1 MNLPST
7 QVSDVSPDTLAAVIL
22 NGDLAKL
29 TPNQKVDYM
38 LGVCKSMGLNP
49 ATKPFEFIALNGK
62 LTMYA
67 RKDCTEQLR
76 KIHGVSIKI
85 VSREI
90 VSDCYVVQ
98 AQATDKTGKVDESL
112 GAVSIAGLKGENLSN
127 AMMKAETKAKRRVTL
142 SICGLGMLDETEV
155 SSIPGVVAPTGEIT
169 DSDMP
174 RVKMATVTGE
184 IKTKKPE
191 WTPEQ
196 TAEAGSIRADLIAI
210 DEAADKEL
218 RTLYNQMKYDSPSDV
233 IDAMNALLAK
243 WRDIAS
249 QSEAEVTI
257 ADQGRVYTGSSKD
270 VAQWLGKPN
279 E

>member
-76 KIHGVSIKI
+76 KIHGVSIQI
-85 VSREI
+85 LSREI

-98 AQATDKTGKVDESL
+98 ARATDKTGKVDESL
-112 GAVSIAGLKGENLSN
+112 GAVSIGGLKGENLSN

-155 SSIPGVVAPTGEIT
+155 SSIPGATVEGVAVGE
-169 DSDMP
+169 
-174 RVKMATVTGE
+174 VKREKVATVTGE
-184 IKTKKPE
+184 VKTKKPE

-210 DEAADKEL
+210 SEAADGEL
-218 RTLYNQMKYDSPSDV
+218 RTLYNQMKYDAPTDV
-233 IDAMNALLAK
+233 IDAINALLAK
-243 WRDIAS
+243 WKDI
-249 QSEAEVTI
+249 
-257 ADQGRVYTGSSKD
+257 D
-270 VAQWLGKPN
+270 AQAN

>member
-155 SSIPGVVAPTGEIT
+155 SSIPGVVVPFGEIAESET
-169 DSDMP
+169 P
-174 RVKMATVTGE
+174 RAKVATVTGE
-184 IKTKKPE
+184 VKTKKTVL
-191 WTPEQ
+191 TPEQ
-196 TAEAGSIRADLIAI
+196 TVEAGTIRARLIEIGADTADGELKVLCRNMAYDAGSDLLDALRVLQSKWEAI
-210 DEAADKEL
+210 NDE
-218 RTLYNQMKYDSPSDV
+218 TT
-233 IDAMNALLAK
+233 
-243 WRDIAS
+243 
-249 QSEAEVTI
+249 EANKI
-257 ADQGRVYTGSSKD
+257 G
-270 VAQWLGKPN
+270 
-279 E
+279 